1 VWVFW
6 QGAGFVE
13 VLGMEV
19 INGFE
24 LVDFGCLFQSEEIPP
39 APFDKVL

>member
-1 VWVFW
+1 
-6 QGAGFVE
+6 

-19 INGFE
+19 VDGFE
-24 LVDFGCLFQSEEIPP
+24 LVDFGCLFPSEDIPP